1 MRMFTKEIT
10 ALLATAAVSTSIGA
24 ASAASNENVTANN
37 MAVNVNLDN
46 PAYNVTTAVGTYM
59 TTTSTTTQKTE
70 TTYLTTTAPACIG
83 TYVATAESTTT
94 TTLPSTAPY
103 YDDAEVISTIGT
115 SIASTTSTT
124 TTEEYIPSYVGTTIY
139 REEIPAYEGTFT
151 MSYPATETTGTEV
164 ISDEEIVAGDANCDS
179 QVSLADSILIMQYL
193 ANGDKYGENG
203 TDETH
208 MTAKGRINADVSES
222 GNGLTNKDALAVQKY
237 MLKIIPT
244 LPES

>member
-46 PAYNVTTAVGTYM
+46 PAFNVTTAVGTYM

-70 TTYLTTTAPACIG
+70 TTYITTSAPEFMG
-83 TYVATAESTTT
+83 TYVATAESTT

-124 TTEEYIPSYVGTTIY
+124 TTKECIPSYVGTTIY

-151 MSYPATETTGTEV
+151 LSYPSTETTGTEA
-164 ISDEEIVAGDANCDS
+164 ILDEEIVSGDANCDS

-208 MTAKGRINADVSES
+208 MTAKGKINADVSES